1 MDTYIFHVGDLLEVA
16 HIRYRVAGVIV
27 YEDISMGNKWWE
39 YQLLEEM
46 THSVKWL
53 SIEPECDEYA
63 IYTQEQSGKGY
74 TEAELERK
82 GYHAVT
88 VGSQRVLQ
96 YEGNMDVDV
105 GEIADFW
112 EYENKSEK
120 KILAIERWEDGKEY
134 SKGHYLT
141 SEQIHLLEH
150 GKAGTN
156 SFVSGNTVNNNT
168 SDFNK
173 LLHRLFLYVGLVFAG
188 IFALSR
194 VVNLFQSDSEI
205 QDYLDSDNQY
215 ELKTAITSDGN
226 EKEKAVVYHSLLSV
240 DAATKDII
248 NALEGEVESVQ
259 QNTEDD
265 DQSVAI
271 LTADEYCLIYESAD
285 IEEVTLIQVSSR
297 SYTYSSSENM
307 YHAFYGTRR
316 YYRRYYYSIGYSYD
330 RNRYKKKRDMYKGYD
345 DTTVSYSS
353 TDSYSTYAASVRQSS
368 IARRRSSGGGSGFGK

>member
-16 HIRYRVAGVIV
+16 HVRYRVTGVIV

-39 YQLLEEM
+39 YQLLDEM

-63 IYTQEQSGKGY
+63 IYTQEQTGKAY

-82 GYHAVT
+82 GYHAVA

-120 KILAIERWEDGKEY
+120 KILAIERWEDEKEY

-141 SEQIHLLEH
+141 DDQIHVLER
-150 GKAGTN
+150 GQAGSS
-156 SFVSGNTVNNNT
+156 SFVAANTDSN
-168 SDFNK
+168 SSFDLKK
-173 LLHRLFLYVGLVFAG
+173 LLSRIFLQTGLIMAG
-188 IFALSR
+188 IVALCM
-194 VVNLFQSDSEI
+194 VVGLFQSDSGI
-205 QDYLDSDNQY
+205 QDYLDSDSQY

-226 EKEKAVVYHSLLSV
+226 EKEKAVVYHSYLSV
-240 DAATKDII
+240 DAVAKDII
-248 NALEGEVESVQ
+248 YALEGEVESVQ

-271 LTADEYCLIYESAD
+271 LTDDEYCLIYESGD
-285 IEEVTLIQVSSR
+285 IEEVTLIQISSR

-307 YHAFYGTRR
+307 YHAMYGTRR
-316 YYRRYYYSIGYSYD
+316 YYRRYYYSKGYSYD

-345 DTTVSYSS
+345 DTTVSYSA
-353 TDSYSTYAASVRQSS
+353 TDSYGNYAASVRQSS
-368 IARRRSSGGGSGFGK
+368 IMRRRSSGGGSGFGK

>member
-1 MDTYIFHVGDLLEVA
+1 MDTYIFHVGDLIEVA
-16 HIRYRVAGVIV
+16 HVRYRVAGVIV

-39 YQLLEEM
+39 YQLIDEL

-63 IYTQEQSGKGY
+63 IYTQEQDGKAY

-82 GYHAVT
+82 GYHAVS
-88 VGSQRVLQ
+88 VGSQRVIR

-120 KILAIERWEDGKEY
+120 KILAIERWEDEKEY

-141 SEQIHLLEH
+141 SDQIHVLEH
-150 GKAGTN
+150 GQAKSS
-156 SFVSGNTVNNNT
+156 SFVAENTT
-168 SDFNK
+168 SNSSYDFKK
-173 LLHRLFLYVGLVFAG
+173 LLHSLFFKACLIFAVVFA
-188 IFALSR
+188 LYK
-194 VVNLFQSDSEI
+194 VVGLFQSDSEI
-205 QDYLDSDNQY
+205 QDYLNSGNQY

-226 EKEKAVVYHSLLSV
+226 EKEKALVYHSLLSV
-240 DAATKDII
+240 DAVTKDII
-248 NALEGEVESVQ
+248 KALDGEVESVQ
-259 QNTEDD
+259 QNTEDG

-271 LTADEYCLIYESAD
+271 LTEDEYCLIYQSD
-285 IEEVTLIQVSSR
+285 DKEEHTLIQLSPR

-307 YHAFYGTRR
+307 YHATHGTRR
-316 YYRRYYYSIGYSYD
+316 YYRRYYYSKGYSYD
-330 RNRYKKKRDMYKGYD
+330 RDRYKKKRDMYKGYD

-353 TDSYSTYAASVRQSS
+353 TDSYSRYAASVRQSS
-368 IARRRSSGGGSGFGK
+368 ITRRRSSGGGSGFGK